1 MTGEIESSTGIA
13 SVVNRLYF
21 LYKVVEDT
29 QTTIRFLD
37 TKAVFCVTLLSG
49 MAAVVLGR
57 TQATTAHRVL
67 LPCFLTAVVI
77 SLLVCLR
84 VIFPIIQPS
93 INYDS
98 QATPKFY
105 IGHNKA
111 HHWLL
116 HVFTNPGKNVL
127 SESHESYLAA
137 LQNTT
142 DEDLLASMCDT
153 TLVLAGIRQVKSDR
167 LHTAMFCLMGSVILF
182 AALVLT

>member
-1 MTGEIESSTGIA
+1 MTGEIESPVDTA
-13 SVVNRLYF
+13 SVINRLYF

-57 TQATTAHRVL
+57 TQAGSMHRVL
-67 LPCFLTAVVI
+67 LPCFLAVVVI

-93 INYDS
+93 INFDS
-98 QATPKFY
+98 RTTPKFY
-105 IGHNKA
+105 VGHNKA

-127 SESHESYLAA
+127 SETHESYLAT

-142 DEDLLASMCDT
+142 DDDLLASMCDT